1 MIDKSGM
8 RKIIGIVSLFLLL
21 VGSANAQF
29 TYGTTGLLHMPTA
42 DMQRDKT
49 FMMGGGYLN
58 RHATPAHWYY
68 NTWNYYIN
76 ITFFPWLEVGYTC
89 TLHSAE
95 SLGGDKYGYSGFTN
109 QDRSFHGRL
118 RLWKEGWWKEWTP
131 QIVVGVNDF
140 TTGGAEDYTEMGVD
154 GDGNGYLN
162 RYYIAATKHLKWNGE
177 WGIHAAYL
185 YNRRNLDKLN
195 GPAFGVD
202 YQFALPET
210 SALNKA
216 VNGLNLMAE
225 YDSKF
230 VNVGAK
236 YSVWKDHINII
247 GELRDCKHPS
257 VGVFFKVH
265 LK

>member
-1 MIDKSGM
+1 ML
-8 RKIIGIVSLFLLL
+8 RKLFLVTCFMLL
-21 VGSANAQF
+21 GLPAMAQF

-42 DMQRDKT
+42 DMQKDKT
-49 FMMGGGYLN
+49 FMAGGGYLN
-58 RHATPAHWYY
+58 KHATPSRWDY

-76 ITFFPWLEVGYTC
+76 ITFFPWLEVAYTC
-89 TLHSAE
+89 TIFDEWLANRKVHMI
-95 SLGGDKYGYSGFTN
+95 N

-118 RLWKEGWWKEWTP
+118 RIWKEGWWKEWTP

-140 TTGGAEDYTEMGVD
+140 TTGAGTDYGEMAVE

-162 RYYIAATKHLKWNGE
+162 RYYIAATKHLLWYGE
-177 WGIHAAYL
+177 WGIHAAYV
-185 YNRRNLDKLN
+185 YNKRGKDKLN
-195 GPAFGVD
+195 GVALGVD
-202 YQFALPET
+202 YQFSLPGEE
-210 SALNKA
+210 LWQKA

-236 YSVWKDHINII
+236 YAVWKDHILII
-247 GELRDCKHPS
+247 TELRECKYPS
-257 VGVFFKVH
+257 VGVYFKVH

>member
-1 MIDKSGM
+1 ML
-8 RKIIGIVSLFLLL
+8 RKLFVVTCFMLLGL
-21 VGSANAQF
+21 PAMAQF

-42 DMQRDKT
+42 DMQKDKT
-49 FMMGGGYLN
+49 FMAGGGYLN
-58 RHATPAHWYY
+58 KHATPSRWDY

-76 ITFFPWLEVGYTC
+76 ITFFPWLEVAYTC
-89 TLHSAE
+89 TIFDEWLANRKVHMI
-95 SLGGDKYGYSGFTN
+95 N

-118 RLWKEGWWKEWTP
+118 RIWKEGWWKEWTP

-140 TTGGAEDYTEMGVD
+140 TTGAGTDYGEMAVE

-162 RYYIAATKHLKWNGE
+162 RYYIAATKHLLWYGE
-177 WGIHAAYL
+177 WGIHAAYV
-185 YNRRNLDKLN
+185 YNKRGKDKLN
-195 GPAFGVD
+195 GVALRVD
-202 YQFALPET
+202 YQFSLPGEE
-210 SALNKA
+210 LWQKA

-236 YSVWKDHINII
+236 YAVWKDHINII
-247 GELRDCKHPS
+247 TELRECKFPS
-257 VGVFFKVH
+257 VGVYFKVH